1 MIRVLRQTSCPNFP
15 NKTSRD
21 DQNFDSNIINFGIT
35 EEVQLEDVEEDE
47 MEDECNVKNKEQ
59 NAVTEKS
66 WIFRI
71 VRLVSGGTN
80 I

>member
-1 MIRVLRQTSCPNFP
+1 MIRVLRQTSCPNFS

-21 DQNFDSNIINFGIT
+21 YRSLDSNIINFGIT
-35 EEVQLEDVEEDE
+35 EEVQLEDMAEDT
-47 MEDECNVKNKEQ
+47 EDKYNEKNKEQ

>member
-21 DQNFDSNIINFGIT
+21 YQSRDCNIINFGIT